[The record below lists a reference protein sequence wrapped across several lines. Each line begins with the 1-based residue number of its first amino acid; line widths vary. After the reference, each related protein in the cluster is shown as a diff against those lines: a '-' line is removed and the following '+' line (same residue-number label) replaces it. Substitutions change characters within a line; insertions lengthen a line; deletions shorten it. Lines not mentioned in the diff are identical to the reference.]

1 MKTDEFRMVAGMAFR
16 NLSRH
21 RTKTVITCLAVA
33 VSVSMYIFMDGWIA
47 GMNIDSKRNI
57 VSYEMGAAKIQSDA
71 YYAKKDDLPSYENFS
86 DWEEIAVS
94 LSKAGFRSAPRAVF
108 TGTVYSRSAAAPM
121 TLNAV
126 DVERETALL
135 RYGDFIDA
143 GRFPRSGKRELV
155 LGAMAA
161 EKLKAGIPARI
172 TEEEFETDLGLSAM
186 DRQDAAFLR
195 SLYVPWRSEKKRMK
209 KPFAPVEDERTL
221 DNRLVLREDIGDADM
236 DRAWSLLSA
245 SGRMDVR
252 IATTV
257 DIRELPASIPEDK
270 FDRDILELVV
280 ATDRKK
286 LETVY
291 TLDAESRSYLLAGSF
306 AENGTDAAAGEQA
319 LRILLDA
326 GYPGAVRHVNQLIDA
341 VVTGVVNSPNPKTNG
356 NIAFMPMDALQDE
369 AGMMLDGRVTEIM
382 IRSADAKESEL
393 PGKTESADVIA
404 AALESASP
412 GLLSAQGLSVRGWE
426 DYSAD
431 YIAAAAGDRISTRVM
446 IAFLFFLS
454 LIGIAN
460 TMLMAIL
467 ERTKEIGM
475 LRALG
480 MTDGQ
485 LLLSYVAEATLVGLL
500 GSAAGV
506 LVGCLINIPMV
517 TYGIDYS
524 AVTDTLNGDIGYRIA
539 SYFRSA
545 WNVPAIVG
553 TFVAAT
559 VLSGCMAVLPTL
571 RALKMPVTESLRFE

>member
-393 PGKTESADVIA
+393 PGKTESADAIA

-431 YIAAAAGDRISTRVM
+431 YIAAAAGDKISTRVM

>member
-1 MKTDEFRMVAGMAFR
+1 MKTDEFGMVAGMAFR

-393 PGKTESADVIA
+393 PGKTESADAIA

>member
-108 TGTVYSRSAAAPM
+108 TGTVYSRSAVAPM

-393 PGKTESADVIA
+393 PGKTESADAIA

>member
-86 DWEEIAVS
+86 DWEEIALS

-393 PGKTESADVIA
+393 PGKTESADAIA